1 MKTKEWFEQWLS
13 VYVKGQV
20 KPRTYTK
27 YSQITKNH
35 IIPHFGERELSDI
48 SRDDIQR
55 LAYVELRQN
64 ALLSTSTINSVLM
77 VLNAA
82 LTIAEDNNMIPNN
95 PCRKVKRLPHDE
107 KKVDAFTQSEQ
118 RKIEAYIE
126 QSNKHKLRGIS
137 ICLYM
142 GLRIGEL
149 LALTWSDVDLRMK
162 TISITKTAGDNGE
175 WYTTKTK
182 AGHRIIPIPNCLIS
196 DFRLLKTHS
205 TCAYVIETKGRN
217 TNIRAYRELFRRML
231 ERIGI
236 RHLCFHS
243 LRHTFATRAL
253 ECGMDIKTL
262 SELMGHAN
270 VSITLNRYAHCQMEQ
285 KRKAI
290 NHLSKMN
297 NGN

>member
-1 MKTKEWFEQWLS
+1 MALFDERVFLFPQDRT
-13 VYVKGQV
+13 GQIELMTSEIRQRV
-20 KPRTYTK
+20 GKRPRGMTV
-27 YSQITKNH
+27 
-35 IIPHFGERELSDI
+35 F
-48 SRDDIQR
+48 
-55 LAYVELRQN
+55 
-64 ALLSTSTINSVLM
+64 NS
-77 VLNAA
+77 
-82 LTIAEDNNMIPNN
+82 IWDNNLIPNN
-95 PCRKVKRLPHDE
+95 PCHKVKRLPHDE

-149 LALTWSDVDLRMK
+149 LALTWADVDLRMK

-182 AGHRIIPIPNCLIS
+182 AGQRIIPIPNCLIS
-196 DFRLLKTHS
+196 DFRLLKAQS